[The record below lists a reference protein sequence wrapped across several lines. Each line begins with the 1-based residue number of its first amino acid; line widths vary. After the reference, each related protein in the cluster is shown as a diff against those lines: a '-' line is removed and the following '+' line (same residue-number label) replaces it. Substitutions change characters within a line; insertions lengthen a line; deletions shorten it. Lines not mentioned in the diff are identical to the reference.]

1 MKITNKL
8 RFFDIT
14 MMVISLVIGMGIF
27 RAPATVALRAGNE
40 TLFYAAW
47 ILGGIIAM
55 CGALGFAAIGRR
67 MPVSGA
73 YYRIFAQAFHPSIA
87 FAINILIL
95 VSNAASSAGVA
106 IIGAEYISAYF
117 PGVHTSILAS
127 IMIIALFGVNLL
139 GLRTSANVQNILIG
153 IKVIMLLCVI
163 SAIGIVPEMQSTAPL
178 IHNQGLMESFGLA
191 LIAVSFT
198 YGGYQQT
205 INFGGDIVDKGNTLP
220 KAIILGVIIIISLY
234 LCANAAYV
242 HVIGFSQLAQ
252 AKSIAAIVVQS
263 LFGNAGSLLLSAVL
277 VISVFGYINVS
288 MLSNPRVLQAMSEDG
303 VLPKTWAKSKAEKG
317 VHVFALIIF
326 TLLSIICVFAGKSF
340 ETILNYTIF
349 LDSIGLA
356 VGISTLYRLKGEK
369 ISPLIHAATGFFI
382 MSCLYTSC
390 NIFIFD
396 TQAGLYGSALF
407 AAIFICGW
415 FITKKSNVLTH
426 HNV

>member
-1 MKITNKL
+1 
-8 RFFDIT
+8 
-14 MMVISLVIGMGIF
+14 
-27 RAPATVALRAGNE
+27 
-40 TLFYAAW
+40 
-47 ILGGIIAM
+47 
-55 CGALGFAAIGRR
+55 
-67 MPVSGA
+67 
-73 YYRIFAQAFHPSIA
+73 
-87 FAINILIL
+87 
-95 VSNAASSAGVA
+95 
-106 IIGAEYISAYF
+106 
-117 PGVHTSILAS
+117 
-127 IMIIALFGVNLL
+127 
-139 GLRTSANVQNILIG
+139 
-153 IKVIMLLCVI
+153 
-163 SAIGIVPEMQSTAPL
+163 
-178 IHNQGLMESFGLA
+178 
-191 LIAVSFT
+191 
-198 YGGYQQT
+198 
-205 INFGGDIVDKGNTLP
+205 LP

-303 VLPKTWAKSKAEKG
+303 VLPKTWAKGKAEKG
-317 VHVFALIIF
+317 VNVFALIIF

-382 MSCLYTSC
+382 LSCLYTSC

-396 TQAGLYGSALF
+396 TQAGVYGSALF
-407 AAIFICGW
+407 AVIFICGW
-415 FITKKSNVLTH
+415 FITKKSQVKYTS
-426 HNV
+426 